1 VAGAAHGLLYPALT
15 ALVVDVTPPD
25 RRGRVVG
32 VFMAFILLG
41 QAGGAA
47 GFGALAHALGY
58 GLMFAVLGLVLV
70 GASALAYRLDR

>member
-1 VAGAAHGLLYPALT
+1 M
-15 ALVVDVTPPD
+15 VDVTPPE

-32 VFMAFILLG
+32 VFMAVILLG

-58 GLMFAVLGLVLV
+58 GPMFAVLGV
-70 GASALAYRLDR
+70 GLAGGCALAYRLER